1 MQIRAAAKCLRTNS
15 RYIERIFRM
24 ITMEIDDAFAT
35 LSGNVDMIDDFVRYV
50 QRLAPSS
57 EIEANLQCGPAVFRR
72 FLCLSHICQPMLL

>member
-1 MQIRAAAKCLRTNS
+1 
-15 RYIERIFRM
+15 M

-72 FLCLSHICQPMLL
+72 FLCLSHI